1 LFMARLVFSAATAWE
16 CKILSHRIVTSRHWF
31 S

>member
-1 LFMARLVFSAATAWE
+1 MARLVFSAATAWE
-16 CKILSHRIVTSRHWF
+16 CKIRSHRIVTSRHWF